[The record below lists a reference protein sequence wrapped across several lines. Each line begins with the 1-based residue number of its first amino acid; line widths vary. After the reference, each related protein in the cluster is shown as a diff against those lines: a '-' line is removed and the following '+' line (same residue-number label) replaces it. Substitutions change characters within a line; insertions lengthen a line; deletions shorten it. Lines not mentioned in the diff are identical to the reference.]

1 MKLKQVIE
9 LHANELL
16 REEGEQGV
24 TYAPIL
30 KDEEQRSG
38 SSTPTTQYQPRGRP
52 GRDAFGTWLR
62 TDSEESTFRS
72 SSN

>member
-1 MKLKQVIE
+1 MKLKSVIE
-9 LHANELL
+9 LHADTLL

-38 SSTPTTQYQPRGRP
+38 SSTPTTQNGPRGRP
-52 GRDAFGTWLR
+52 GRDGFGTWLR
-62 TDSEESTFRS
+62 QDSDEAFRGAS
-72 SSN
+72 